1 MSEENKQSEYEGHG
15 NNWHA
20 IADFDEGGL
29 VQIAKKVCEDPKATI
44 KNTQDFVGM
53 ISLEPPI
60 RAIALLRIDHESKRN
75 ILDSLYPFFQVHNP
89 VDVEI
94 SEICEWGNKV
104 EAVIKGNINGMSVS
118 FFDAFYFVNK
128 KEYKIGNTYQF
139 NLIGLAHS
147 FMKRDEDLEFIHEK
161 GPLKGEPVTTR
172 WMTAYMDSEQ
182 YGGEFTFAHPF
193 TSFLGSVDAFGSKFH
208 VFPFEMASYAE
219 GGPALSFPIY
229 VREQTMKGYKPDLND
244 SVTGSGWLEGY
255 LTDTFHDSAFLEQK
269 EEV

>member
-1 MSEENKQSEYEGHG
+1 MPDENKQLEYEGHG

-20 IADFDEGGL
+20 IVDFDEGGS
-29 VQIAKKVCEDPKATI
+29 VGIAKTVCEDPDAII
-44 KNTQDFVGM
+44 KHAEDFVGM
-53 ISLEPPI
+53 ISLEAPI
-60 RAIALLRIDHESKRN
+60 RAIALLRIDHEKKRTV
-75 ILDSLYPFFQVHNP
+75 LDSLYPFFQVHNP

-94 SEICEWGNKV
+94 SEIREWGNKA
-104 EAVIKGNINGMSVS
+104 EAVIKGHINGMPVS

-147 FMKRDEDLEFIHEK
+147 FMKRDENLEFTNDK

-182 YGGEFTFAHPF
+182 YGGEFTFVSPF
-193 TSFLGSVDAFGSKFH
+193 TSFIGSVEAFGSKFQ
-208 VFPFEMASYAE
+208 VLPFGMASFTD

-229 VREQTMKGYKPDLND
+229 IRGQIMKGYKPNLND
-244 SVTGSGWLEGY
+244 SVTGSGWLQGY
-255 LTDTFHDSAFLEQK
+255 LTDTFRDPDFMK
-269 EEV
+269 GEEKS